1 VKPVAAQIID
11 GKAIAAKVRAEVADQ
26 VKELVAR
33 TGVRPGL
40 AAVRV
45 GEDPASRIYVAG
57 KIKACEEAG
66 LASFL
71 HVLDEKTPQG
81 ELLDLVRRLNTDPL
95 VHGVLVQLPLPKH
108 IDPNAVLDTLSP
120 AKDVDGFGPLSAGA
134 LFTGRSGLRPCTPV
148 GCMRLLDEAGTK
160 IEGARALV
168 VGRSNIVGKPMAML
182 LLERNAT
189 VTLAHS
195 RTSDLAAAVAE
206 ADIVVA
212 AVGKA
217 EMIKGDWIKPGSTVI
232 DVGMNKYPEGHPRAG
247 KLCGDVEFTKAAER
261 ARAITPVPGGVG
273 PMTIAYL
280 LQNTVQAARAQAG
293 LPPAR

>member
-1 VKPVAAQIID
+1 MAAQIID
-11 GKAIAAKVRAEVADQ
+11 GKAIAARVRAEVAVQ
-26 VKELVAR
+26 VRELVAK

-71 HVLDEKTPQG
+71 HVLPDTTTQE
-81 ELLDLVRRLNTDPL
+81 ELLALVRKLNADPL
-95 VHGVLVQLPLPKH
+95 VHGVLVQLPLPKG
-108 IDPNAVLDTLSP
+108 IDPNAVLDTLAP
-120 AKDVDGFGPLSAGA
+120 EKDVDGFGPLNAGA
-134 LFTGRSGLRPCTPV
+134 LATGRPGLRPCTPM
-148 GCMRLLDEAGTK
+148 GCLRLLDEAKTELAGS
-160 IEGARALV
+160 RALV
-168 VGRSNIVGKPMAML
+168 VGRSNIVGKPMALL

-195 RTSDLAAAVAE
+195 RTADLAAEVAR
-206 ADIVVA
+206 ADVLVA

-217 EMIKGDWIKPGSTVI
+217 EMIRGEWIKPGATVI
-232 DVGMNKYPEGHPRAG
+232 DVGMNKFPPGHARAG
-247 KLCGDVEFTKAAER
+247 KLCGDVEFGPASER

-280 LQNTVQAARAQAG
+280 LQNTVTAAKGQLRQ
-293 LPPAR
+293 